1 MKIYFIIII
10 LPFFIFQE
18 LISQETIDSDIIR
31 NAQRNVCAI
40 KILNKNKKETMALGC
55 GVVLMTKVKGRNEYF
70 VATAFHILKD
80 ILQSN
85 ELSVAISVFDK
96 NGNVYEATEI
106 SEKNIIWANQSMDAA
121 LIVLPRNLK
130 PEGEIPANY
139 EFPGLAN
146 LKLIGEPNWG
156 EDIYLFGYR
165 WINEQTFIDI
175 LKKGILS
182 VGTKDLP
189 GYEGN
194 LVYLIDNMANK
205 GMSGG
210 LAITSEGVGIGIIS
224 SYVYEVGDEFLN
236 SDDLTVCLP
245 LTIYFNALSSL
256 IVNYPDQISKL
267 LKEY

>member
-1 MKIYFIIII
+1 MKIYFFILI
-10 LPFFIFQE
+10 LPFFIAQN
-18 LISQETIDSDIIR
+18 LLSQESINSEIIR

-40 KILNKNKKETMALGC
+40 KILNKNNKETMALGC
-55 GVVLMTKVKGRNEYF
+55 GVVLMTKVKDRNEFF
-70 VATAFHILKD
+70 VATVFHILKD
-80 ILQSN
+80 LIKSD
-85 ELSVAISVFDK
+85 EITASISLFDR
-96 NGNVYEATEI
+96 NGNVYEVSKI
-106 SEKNIIWANQSMDAA
+106 SGKNIIWTNQSMDAA
-121 LIVLPRNLK
+121 LILLPRNLK
-130 PEGEIPANY
+130 PEGDIPANY

-175 LKKGILS
+175 VKKGILS

-210 LAITSEGVGIGIIS
+210 LAFTSGGVGIGIIS

-245 LTIYFNALSSL
+245 LTIYFNALSSI
-256 IVNYPDQISKL
+256 IVNYSDEISKL
-267 LKEY
+267 LDK